1 MHSALLVLL
10 LLAAPFWETKQP
22 RQWSDEELQ
31 EMLTDSPW
39 AQTTTFRDAAPVV
52 VYLAGAKPLLD
63 AEAEKQRRYSKTGSA
78 PAAAGPNSEYDVFL
92 AQNKGK
98 LIVLAIGNPNVAALS
113 EEAEVKRMEE
123 ESVLKLGKRKVRM
136 RGHFPPTPSD
146 PVLRLV
152 YPRPAEAVKDLDF
165 ELYIPG
171 VTGPYRQAIFRWK
184 DLAYQGKIE
193 M

>member
-1 MHSALLVLL
+1 MHAALLFLL
-10 LLAAPFWETKQP
+10 LLGAPFWETRQP

-63 AEAEKQRRYSKTGSA
+63 AGAERQRRYSKTDTA
-78 PAAAGPNSEYDVFL
+78 PAATPASEYGIFL
-92 AQNKGK
+92 AQNRDKV
-98 LIVLAIGNPNVAALS
+98 IVLAIGNPNVTALS

-123 ESVLKLGKRKVRM
+123 ESVLKLGRKKVRM
-136 RGHFPPTPSD
+136 IGHFPPTPSD

-152 YPRPAEAVKDLDF
+152 YPRPSEAVKDLDF

-184 DLAYQGKIE
+184 DLVYQGKIE